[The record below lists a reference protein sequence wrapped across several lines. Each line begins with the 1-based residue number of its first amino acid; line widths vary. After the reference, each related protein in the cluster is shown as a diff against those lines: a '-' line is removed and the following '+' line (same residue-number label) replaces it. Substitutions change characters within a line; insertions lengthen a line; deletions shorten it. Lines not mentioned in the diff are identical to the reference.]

1 MEDTILD
8 FCPECGLSDFEI
20 RIEDQIYLEC
30 VKCSFKKSM
39 PPPYPPNW
47 KDQEM
52 TKVELVE
59 TSKAYGFAMFKIME
73 SGVCPHCQLRLRP
86 EDRRIE
92 ILEDWGI
99 KFPEENIK
107 CLECGHNYGW
117 ASFFKLME
125 TFHPVREFLKNNPKF
140 RIETEGGYEVYGKV
154 AWRISF
160 VADKKLDVYFD
171 NEAFEPIWLQADFN
185 PIK

>member
-1 MEDTILD
+1 MVETIPD

-20 RIEDQIYLEC
+20 RIEDQIYLMC
-30 VKCSFKKSM
+30 VKCSFKKSE

-52 TKVELVE
+52 TIIELVE
-59 TSKAYGFAMFKIME
+59 TTKAYGSAMFKIME

-86 EDRRIE
+86 KDKRIE
-92 ILEDWGI
+92 ILEDGGI

-107 CLECGHNYGW
+107 CPNCGRNYGW
-117 ASFFKLME
+117 ASFFKLIE
-125 TFHPVREFLKNNPKF
+125 TFHPVKEFLMNNPKF
-140 RIETEGGYEVYGKV
+140 RIETEGGYEVYGKD

-171 NEAFEPIWLQADFN
+171 IEAYEPIWLEADFN